1 VLGQF
6 NTIID
11 AMLGHFETIGSISPE
26 KMLGHF
32 KAFDATNYFFM
43 MLALNVY
50 ISMGVFIMIL
60 KLLEHLCS
68 YFIDPKTVRACWASS
83 DSLYPCKGSNPR
95 LQAAWKYG
103 KSHHST
109 KLSIAEFWGSWAS
122 HV

>member
-6 NTIID
+6 DAIID

-50 ISMGVFIMIL
+50 ISMGVFITIL
-60 KLLEHLCS
+60 KL
-68 YFIDPKTVRACWASS
+68 FRTFV
-83 DSLYPCKGSNPR
+83 
-95 LQAAWKYG
+95 
-103 KSHHST
+103 
-109 KLSIAEFWGSWAS
+109 
-122 HV
+122 